1 MKTEPRGTLPPIN
14 LKEMEEPT
22 KGTGEKMARGKKGE
36 KLVELVDQSNAAE
49 NLSKMETELVF
60 DSGLR
65 EVTVMVDIIA
75 DLE

>member
-22 KGTGEKMARGKKGE
+22 KGTGEKMARGGKMARGKKGE

-49 NLSKMETELVF
+49 NLRWRQSWSLTL
-60 DSGLR
+60 
-65 EVTVMVDIIA
+65 A
-75 DLE
+75 

>member
-1 MKTEPRGTLPPIN
+1 
-14 LKEMEEPT
+14 MEEPIQR
-22 KGTGEKMARGKKGE
+22 GLGKKWPEE
-36 KLVELVDQSNAAE
+36 KGRKVMELVDQSNAAE